1 MNALLSC
8 CYNSESES
16 ESESEREREEDRSAV
31 SQVRVVGGRER
42 VRDSKLQKTE
52 CPLLVP
58 QNSADKISVRTSVQT
73 CGSN

>member
-31 SQVRVVGGRER
+31 SQVRVVGGGGEERE
-42 VRDSKLQKTE
+42 
-52 CPLLVP
+52 
-58 QNSADKISVRTSVQT
+58 
-73 CGSN
+73 